1 MYCTYVWAPG
11 LFEPQIFKRT
21 VSALGANT
29 QKEKGE
35 KGRNATRETPLV
47 EQSCCLRRGS
57 AGVGVQ
63 RRRGCPDIAN
73 RDREAKDRIFAGM
86 KDPRQGR
93 EESASKPKRA
103 VMVSGS
109 MLCCCVRS
117 VIDQQRRRRQ
127 DELHA
132 LKSADSK
139 QPLLYY
145 STNTILQVTTA
156 LPRNRRPR
164 LNWAADS

>member
-1 MYCTYVWAPG
+1 MPQGKLLSWNKVVVSGEDQPEWAFNGDEVAQTSPT
-11 LFEPQIFKRT
+11 ETARPRT
-21 VSALGANT
+21 GF
-29 QKEKGE
+29 
-35 KGRNATRETPLV
+35 
-47 EQSCCLRRGS
+47 
-57 AGVGVQ
+57 
-63 RRRGCPDIAN
+63 
-73 RDREAKDRIFAGM
+73 FAGM

-109 MLCCCVRS
+109 MLCCC
-117 VIDQQRRRRQ
+117 QRRRRQ
-127 DELHA
+127 DELHT

-156 LPRNRRPR
+156 LPGNRRPR